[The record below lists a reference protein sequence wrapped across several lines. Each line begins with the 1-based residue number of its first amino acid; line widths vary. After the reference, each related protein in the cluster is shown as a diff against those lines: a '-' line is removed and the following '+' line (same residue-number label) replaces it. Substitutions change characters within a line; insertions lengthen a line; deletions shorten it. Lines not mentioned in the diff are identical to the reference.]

1 MLTIGFLGGGNM
13 AGALIGGLLAGGP
26 RSDLKVHVT
35 DLHEDKLARLAAL
48 GAQTHS
54 DVGEWAASC
63 DLMVFAVKPQGMKT
77 ALASL
82 MPFLNPDGAA
92 LTIAAGIEA
101 AAYADWL
108 NGYPLMRAMP
118 NTPAMVGMGVSGLWI
133 PAGISETAA
142 NAARQA
148 LAAAGKNVL
157 LIDLDSQASLTISV
171 GMEPLE
177 VPKTIVDVLKKDGA
191 PICECVQKIND
202 RLHIVTSIIDL
213 APMEMEML
221 SRASREKILD
231 RALKPIKDSYD
242 YILID
247 CPPQLSI
254 LTINALSCA
263 DGVLIPV
270 KTDYLAYRGLTQLQ
284 DSIREIQE
292 LINPD
297 LKVLG
302 VIATLYDARVSDD
315 KDILALLKEE
325 YNLVGVVKR
334 LAVAKKG
341 IYDGLAVVEQA
352 PTSEIAKEYTAI
364 AKMIINGNFDREDI
378 ENG

>member
-1 MLTIGFLGGGNM
+1 MRNLTLLTDFYEITMGYGFFKQKKHEEEVVFDIFFRQNKMITYSLFAGLEQAMDYLLNWHFSEDDIAYLRSLNTFDEEFLEYLKNM
-13 AGALIGGLLAGGP
+13 RFTG
-26 RSDLKVHVT
+26 
-35 DLHEDKLARLAAL
+35 
-48 GAQTHS
+48 
-54 DVGEWAASC
+54 DVY
-63 DLMVFAVKPQGMKT
+63 AVKEG
-77 ALASL
+77 
-82 MPFLNPDGAA
+82 
-92 LTIAAGIEA
+92 
-101 AAYADWL
+101 
-108 NGYPLMRAMP
+108 
-118 NTPAMVGMGVSGLWI
+118 
-133 PAGISETAA
+133 
-142 NAARQA
+142 
-148 LAAAGKNVL
+148 
-157 LIDLDSQASLTISV
+157 
-171 GMEPLE
+171 EPVFPGE
-177 VPKTIVDVLKKDGA
+177 P
-191 PICECVQKIND
+191 
-202 RLHIVTSIIDL
+202 
-213 APMEMEML
+213 
-221 SRASREKILD
+221 
-231 RALKPIKDSYD
+231 
-242 YILID
+242 
-247 CPPQLSI
+247 I

-352 PTSEIAKEYTAI
+352 PSSEIAKEYTEI